1 MKKKIIRE
9 DIRIIIPTVL
19 IAFYFIMTLIPHL
32 NFVPIST
39 HNWRYTF
46 WSVVVPLLTLI
57 TPGFALA
64 FFITYKK
71 EYAFKKWLL
80 PIAFGSVFF
89 ASVLSTLSSLFF
101 LLLDFGAYSLRPSDI
116 LGLIYTIVGIA
127 ARGAVCIGV
136 LSNLKH
142 ITLLR
147 IGSLVLSIL
156 LFVSVVIKLSIGGYN
171 DLIAELDGIIKI
183 DYLNLFTDIAATLFH
198 VGIFIFSTKKMT
210 NPDVKALA
218 DV

>member
-1 MKKKIIRE
+1 MKKIIRE

-19 IAFYFIMTLIPHL
+19 TAFYFIMTVIPLL
-32 NFVPIST
+32 NFVPVST
-39 HNWRYTF
+39 QSWRYTF
-46 WSVVVPLLTLI
+46 WSVVISLLPLI

-64 FFITYKK
+64 FFITYKR

-89 ASVLSTLSSLFF
+89 ASVFSTLSSLFF
-101 LLLDFGAYSLRPSDI
+101 LIIDFGAYSLRLSDI

-127 ARGAVCIGV
+127 ARGAVYIGV
-136 LSNLKH
+136 LSNLKR

-156 LFVSVVIKLSIGGYN
+156 F
-171 DLIAELDGIIKI
+171 
-183 DYLNLFTDIAATLFH
+183 
-198 VGIFIFSTKKMT
+198 FITFLKQK
-210 NPDVKALA
+210 VYF
-218 DV
+218 

>member
-1 MKKKIIRE
+1 MKKIIRE

-19 IAFYFIMTLIPHL
+19 TAFYFIMTVIPLL
-32 NFVPIST
+32 NFVPVST
-39 HNWRYTF
+39 QSGRYTF
-46 WSVVVPLLTLI
+46 WSVVISLFPLI

-64 FFITYKK
+64 FFITYKR

-89 ASVLSTLSSLFF
+89 ASVFSTLSSLFF
-101 LLLDFGAYSLRPSDI
+101 LIIDFGAYSLRLSDI

-127 ARGAVCIGV
+127 ARGAVYIGV
-136 LSNLKH
+136 LSNLKR

-156 LFVSVVIKLSIGGYN
+156 FFISVVIKLSIGGYN
-171 DLIAELDGIIKI
+171 DLIAELDGLIKI

-210 NPDVKALA
+210 NPEAEALA